1 MRESVHTEFMRLY
14 TPLHD
19 RFIRYCSNH
28 AYGIMDT
35 EDLVQET
42 ILTTMQR
49 FHTLR
54 DPEKLL
60 SYMISVANNTVRDQ
74 LRRKKFTGE
83 YNEKAFQRLESRT
96 TDPETAMDIH
106 HLHLALQALPVRD
119 KEAVLMFEIN
129 GFSIEEIAIVQH
141 SGTNATKTRLSRAR
155 EKLRVLMGDST
166 TDIGS
171 QKKKSV
177 KLFTLL

>member
-14 TPLHD
+14 EPLHE

-42 ILTTMQR
+42 ILATLQR
-49 FHTLR
+49 FHTIK
-54 DPEKLL
+54 DQEKLL
-60 SYMISVANNTVRDQ
+60 SYMISVANNTIRDL

-83 YNEKAFQRLESRT
+83 YNEKAFRRLESRST
-96 TDPETAMDIH
+96 SPETAMDIH
-106 HLHLALQALPVRD
+106 HLHLALQSLPVRD
-119 KEAVLMFEIN
+119 KEAILMFEIN
-129 GFSIEEIAIVQH
+129 GFSIEEIAAVQQ
-141 SGTNATKTRLSRAR
+141 SGISATKTRLSRAR
-155 EKLRVLMGDST
+155 EKLRVLMGDEHT
-166 TDIGS
+166 EEA
-171 QKKKSV
+171 KKKSV